1 LRQER
6 PGAYYQAMPPSPP
19 SGSAARAGYW
29 SALAVAGTGAIGGL
43 MNPLAGGL
51 VMLVFLCVAFGIR
64 HQAAWS
70 AIAGVCFVLAPVP
83 FAAIHVSSA
92 QTVSFIAAAVVEVAL
107 SFFLAQAA
115 IELWHDPANRRPLP
129 WVAVAVVSV
138 LFWMVFEPF
147 AVNGGS
153 MQNTILL
160 GDQVLVET
168 ASWRLGRAPDLG
180 QIVVVQYP
188 LDHKQR
194 FIKRVV
200 AGPGDRIHIR
210 DKRLYRNG
218 EAVEEP
224 FVIHTSPTTDAFRD
238 NFPAPS
244 TIQLAAAAED
254 MLQYHVHDGDVL
266 LPDGKYFVLG
276 DNRDDSLDSR
286 HWGFITAK
294 DVVGSPLLVYGS
306 YDPAGRSA
314 IGNTVRNLRWNRLGK
329 LLR

>member
-1 LRQER
+1 
-6 PGAYYQAMPPSPP
+6 MPPPPP

-29 SALAVAGTGAIGGL
+29 AALAVAGTGLLGGL
-43 MNPLAGGL
+43 ANPLAGGL
-51 VMLVFLCVAFGIR
+51 VMLVFLCVALGIR
-64 HQAAWS
+64 RQHAWS

-92 QTVSFIAAAVVEVAL
+92 QTVGFIGAAVVEVAL

-129 WVAVAVVSV
+129 WVIFAVASV

-147 AVNGGS
+147 AINGGS
-153 MQNTILL
+153 MQKTILVE
-160 GDQVLVET
+160 DQILVET
-168 ASWRLGRAPDLG
+168 ASWRLGRTPELG
-180 QIVVVQYP
+180 QLVVVQYP

-200 AGPGDRIHIR
+200 AGPGDRVHFR

-218 EAVEEP
+218 EPVEEP
-224 FVIHTSPTTDAFRD
+224 YAIHSSPAIEVFRD
-238 NFPAPS
+238 NFPAPA
-244 TIQLAAAAED
+244 TIQLASAAED
-254 MLQYHVHDGDVL
+254 MLRYHVSNGDVL

-286 HWGFITAK
+286 YWGFITAK

-306 YDPAGRSA
+306 YDPATRPA

-329 LLR
+329 FLR